1 MHEKIQI
8 RARYFKQAMLTVE
21 TNLSLKFNE
30 KEKFKNKKHT
40 AAKSRQRQR
49 KIVNQGFPYL

>member
-8 RARYFKQAMLTVE
+8 RAKYFKQTMLTAE

-30 KEKFKNKKHT
+30 K
-40 AAKSRQRQR
+40 R
-49 KIVNQGFPYL
+49 KI